1 MLWPN
6 MILCFNQFFFC
17 DKPRIFQC
25 SMLGEYFSIFCLDKE
40 FNIKALSKRFK
51 EAVSIMKKRENEEN
65 VEKDVDLKG
74 PSSEFLIYVETS

>member
-1 MLWPN
+1 
-6 MILCFNQFFFC
+6 
-17 DKPRIFQC
+17 
-25 SMLGEYFSIFCLDKE
+25 MLGEYFSIFCLDKE